1 MCTFL
6 EEWWKTKEGV
16 KVCIRINTFKSLSGC
31 EKNFFFS
38 PWADFWQM
46 ENITNEDFRWFEEGS
61 MQTITKESA
70 ESKQK
75 IAKHTYNNFI

>member
-1 MCTFL
+1 
-6 EEWWKTKEGV
+6 
-16 KVCIRINTFKSLSGC
+16 
-31 EKNFFFS
+31 
-38 PWADFWQM
+38 M
-46 ENITNEDFRWFEEGS
+46 ENIINEDFRWFKEGS